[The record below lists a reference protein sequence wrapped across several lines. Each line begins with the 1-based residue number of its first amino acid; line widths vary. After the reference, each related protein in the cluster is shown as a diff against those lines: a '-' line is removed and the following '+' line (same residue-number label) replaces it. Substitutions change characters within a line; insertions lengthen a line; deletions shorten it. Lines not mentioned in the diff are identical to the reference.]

1 MRFLIQHKLKC
12 PSLHIRHQS
21 NWFLSTLLD
30 DMDDYRNSNATI
42 NELNKTILGVQKSN
56 CLDNKP
62 KIFTESFPQKETAN
76 DFAGQPILTLFQI
89 LKDSSVDF
97 IAKNLV
103 LVRRAKSVCKR
114 LPCVKTAVYAYQSH
128 ERFWCS
134 NVSTFGNWCR
144 LSRFSHVLL
153 QSSDHSY
160 SFIYDAGYQA
170 QKRMFSIAV
179 HLVCLVK
186 PQGHQQEHENSV
198 ILFVFYLVCR

>member
-1 MRFLIQHKLKC
+1 
-12 PSLHIRHQS
+12 
-21 NWFLSTLLD
+21 
-30 DMDDYRNSNATI
+30 MDDYRNSNATI

-134 NVSTFGNWCR
+134 NVSTFGN
-144 LSRFSHVLL
+144 
-153 QSSDHSY
+153 
-160 SFIYDAGYQA
+160 
-170 QKRMFSIAV
+170 
-179 HLVCLVK
+179 
-186 PQGHQQEHENSV
+186 
-198 ILFVFYLVCR
+198 